1 MKSTYRKFRFT
12 SNAGATHKPTP
23 YSTEWKLAYAAGK
36 LGLIPAFGDS
46 IGKDVNKAELALC
59 AKYVAQAKESHAQ
72 LVAALRTAATALGY
86 IALSGDRGATAAVNA
101 LEAVNATLA
110 RLDSKA

>member
-1 MKSTYRKFRFT
+1 MNTPTQSP
-12 SNAGATHKPTP
+12 AVATHTPTI
-23 YSTEWKLAYAAGK
+23 TA
-36 LGLIPAFGDS
+36 S
-46 IGKDVNKAELALC
+46 IGSTGASFHYNNVASHPLSFRIEYRSPELSEEGQQLATFIVRAC
-59 AKYVAQAKESHAQ
+59 NSHAQ

>member
-1 MKSTYRKFRFT
+1 MKTPLFT
-12 SNAGATHKPTP
+12 ASSIAALGSATLILDSERRHIAKANGAPD
-23 YSTEWKLAYAAGK
+23 AAF
-36 LGLIPAFGDS
+36 IVRAC
-46 IGKDVNKAELALC
+46 N
-59 AKYVAQAKESHAQ
+59 SHAQ